1 MPIEV
6 RPTVQTMRT
15 GPVTEEAAV
24 AFGADVAGEGEVN
37 REEAFGPFVTAP
49 AVDRSPGPSPALL
62 RTLAAGHLDEVA
74 GLVAG
79 LAAHDPLLA
88 DIVTAD
94 AAARAGRIRL
104 PELQELQRR
113 ARSHPDRPLLRWWT
127 VAILGER
134 AFLDADLG
142 AIPLAVAALDEM
154 PDDRFVEFPVLYVRA
169 RLRRIASA
177 VYLIAPS
184 PGNIAA
190 HRAMRD
196 EAVADLLRCGFS
208 AEVAITRG
216 LSAALQAIATW
227 EHALENLELV
237 RDARA
242 LLGDDDQSV
251 WVPLLDFMRALVAFS
266 AGDLPEAEAALEE
279 LDRYRER
286 HAIFAC
292 YTRFGRA
299 LCRLGSEGVDLD
311 TAVVEMAA
319 AIADLRRVHPHL
331 LPLTQ
336 LQAAN
341 VLADLGAREAA
352 RQIGLAALDWP
363 PTNTVIALVG
373 EVLRIRLDVLDG
385 HVGPVDEGLSR
396 LHRLEALGHRRQAGT
411 IALRMSHD
419 HARIGAHAEAE
430 ELRSWGLERVPPAPR
445 RSHWERRWARPLF
458 ASGFDPSLDPPVDE
472 ERRATSPVRE
482 RPVDHRPPAARRY
495 QVQVLAP
502 MLELEVDGSPV
513 RVRTMAAKL
522 LLALLVAAPSPLH
535 VEQAAEV
542 LWPDAPFGH
551 PGRARLNTV
560 VHRLRTA
567 LGLAPE
573 HLRRVGDVLVLDV
586 DGWDVD
592 LFRFRRDLAADDLDR
607 RRAALGLLRG
617 NLCDVQFPYDDHFG
631 EHRRAIA
638 AEAARSIE
646 AIERAAGGAAAA
658 GLGAVRRRL
667 DLGDPS

>member
-1 MPIEV
+1 MAVTTYPAGVAAIFACMGIDLMS
-6 RPTVQTMRT
+6 RAGASTRGDIAQGPTAT
-15 GPVTEEAAV
+15 
-24 AFGADVAGEGEVN
+24 
-37 REEAFGPFVTAP
+37 
-49 AVDRSPGPSPALL
+49 LL
-62 RTLAAGHLDEVA
+62 RALAAGHLDEAVA
-74 GLVAG
+74 
-79 LAAHDPLLA
+79 LAAELSGDDPLLA
-88 DIVTAD
+88 DVAAAD

-113 ARSHPDRPLLRWWT
+113 ARSQPDRPLLRWWT

-154 PDDRFVEFPVLYVRA
+154 PDDRFAEFPVLYVRG

-177 VYLIAPS
+177 VYLLAPS
-184 PGNIAA
+184 PEHIAA

-196 EAVADLLRCGFS
+196 EAVADFLRCGFR

-227 EHALENLELV
+227 EHVLENLDLI

-251 WVPLLDFMRALVAFS
+251 WVPLLDFLRALVAFS
-266 AGDLPEAEAALEE
+266 AGDLADAEIALDE

-286 HAIFAC
+286 HAIFTC
-292 YTRFGRA
+292 YIRFGRA
-299 LCRLGSEGVDLD
+299 LCRLGSERVDLD
-311 TAVVEMAA
+311 AAVVEMAA

-336 LQAAN
+336 MQAAN

-363 PTNTVIALVG
+363 PTNAVIALVG

-385 HVGPVDEGLSR
+385 HVRPVDDGLSR
-396 LHRLEALGHRRQAGT
+396 LRRLEALGHRRQAGT

-419 HARIGAHAEAE
+419 HVRVGAGPEAE
-430 ELRSWGLERVPPAPR
+430 ELRAWGLERIPPVSR
-445 RSHWERRWARPLF
+445 RSHWERRWARPLDG
-458 ASGFDPSLDPPVDE
+458 SEPDPAAVDPAGNRPVDPPV
-472 ERRATSPVRE
+472 A
-482 RPVDHRPPAARRY
+482 HRYR
-495 QVQVLAP
+495 VHVLAP
-502 MLELEVDGSPV
+502 VLEVEIDGSPV
-513 RVRTMAAKL
+513 RLRTMAAKL

-535 VEQAAEV
+535 VEQAADV

-551 PGRARLNTV
+551 PGRSRLNTV

-567 LGLAPE
+567 LGLAP
-573 HLRRVGDVLVLDV
+573 HGLRRVGDVLVLDV
-586 DGWDVD
+586 EGWDVD
-592 LFRFRRDLAADDLDR
+592 LFRFRRDLTDDDVERQQL
-607 RRAALGLLRG
+607 ALHLLRG

-631 EHRRAIA
+631 EHRRAVA

-658 GLGAVRRRL
+658 GLAAVRRRL
-667 DLGDPS
+667 DLGDPPGP